1 MLGDEGGGNLVPFDQ
16 GLGPI
21 GALLHAS
28 HCGSVQLRQLG
39 GGEFYNGVFL
49 QQLVLLLEEDQLVA
63 SSSSRSLAPWDRA
76 AAMASFIFMPR
87 EKSLNC
93 LVRGMSKRVR

>member
-49 QQLVLLLEEDQLVA
+49 QQLVLLLEEDQLALVKKGDVVTDLLQVA
-63 SSSSRSLAPWDRA
+63 D
-76 AAMASFIFMPR
+76 
-87 EKSLNC
+87 N
-93 LVRGMSKRVR
+93 VGG

>member
-1 MLGDEGGGNLVPFDQ
+1 MWEERTTVWVSSRVNSLNT
-16 GLGPI
+16 
-21 GALLHAS
+21 S
-28 HCGSVQLRQLG
+28 RTSSRTMGSSP
-39 GGEFYNGVFL
+39 
-49 QQLVLLLEEDQLVA
+49 LVA